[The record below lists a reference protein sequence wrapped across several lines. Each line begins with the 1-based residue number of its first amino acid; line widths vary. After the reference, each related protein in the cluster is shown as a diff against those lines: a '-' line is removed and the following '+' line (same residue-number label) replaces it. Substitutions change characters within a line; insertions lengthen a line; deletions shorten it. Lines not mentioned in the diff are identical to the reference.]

1 MIYISH
7 LLSDM
12 EMKEVIEQTGAGLES
27 IEFSIAENL
36 DSLSEKL
43 RAYKIR
49 LDNMGKPELTMH
61 GPFLDINPVA
71 YDREIRKVT
80 MLRYSQS
87 YEAARELGAKKIVYH
102 TCLNPDVYLL
112 TGWAD
117 RMVDFMQEF
126 LSDRQDMEV
135 VMENVY
141 DLEWN
146 PILETAKKLPYDN
159 FKLCLDIGHAYRFSP
174 IPVSEWAKNLE
185 KYLSHIH
192 VHDNLKDWD
201 NHLALGN
208 GSIPLEEVFACLRK
222 RENITYTIE
231 CNTKEDVL
239 LSYQR
244 LQKLLSGEGMH
255 V

>member
-1 MIYISH
+1 
-7 LLSDM
+7 
-12 EMKEVIEQTGAGLES
+12 MKDIIEKTGAGLES

-43 RAYKIR
+43 RAYKVR
-49 LDNMGKPELTMH
+49 LNNLGKPELTMH

-71 YDREIRKVT
+71 YDREIRKIT
-80 MLRYSQS
+80 MLRYAQS
-87 YEAARELGAKKIVYH
+87 YEAARELEAKKIVYH
-102 TCLNPDVYLL
+102 TCLDPDVYLL

-126 LSDRQDMEV
+126 LEERRDIEV

-141 DLEWN
+141 DLEWT
-146 PILETAKKLPYDN
+146 PILDVAQKLSYEN
-159 FKLCLDIGHAYRFSP
+159 FRLCLDMGHAHRFST
-174 IPVSEWAKNLE
+174 IPVSEWAENLK
-185 KYLSHIH
+185 KYISHIH
-192 VHDNLKDWD
+192 VHDNLRDWD

-208 GSIPLEEVFACLRK
+208 GSIPLEEVFACLRRQK
-222 RENITYTIE
+222 NITYTIE

-244 LQKLLSGEGMH
+244 LQKLLAVSGCQ
-255 V
+255 